1 MTNAVRSGISAHK
14 LFDKITKRHTAS
26 PNCKPLIASR
36 RKRLNMVDPVEYFE
50 QNDIPRSW
58 SFRISSLVS
67 ENRSEEAIGLFKAM
81 LVSGDRPNFVTV
93 LSVVKAVGSLGSKDL
108 ACGIHGYS
116 IKTGLIDSQV
126 AIVTALV
133 GVYSCW
139 DMRSAWKLFNR
150 ARNKDV
156 VMCSAMVFACVS
168 NGEHSEALKLFK
180 EMLLCGIL
188 PNHVTLSSILPVCAG
203 LVKPNLGREI
213 HGYSIKRSLY
223 CHTILWNSI
232 LDMYSKCRDLEAA
245 LRVFKHMQ
253 NKDMVSWRIMIRGC
267 VVNNKPKKALEIFRE
282 LRAYSAEKLDE
293 YIMQEVIGAY
303 SQFDENY
310 IRHGFH
316 SLILKM
322 GFAAFVP
329 VMTDLLQLYAKFG
342 DIESARNMFD
352 VLKRKDLIAWSVM
365 IAVYAQSTQPNN
377 AFDILRLMQLADQR
391 PNEFTFVSLLLAC
404 TSLDAIE
411 LGESVHSQITK
422 NGYSTNTFL
431 TSALIDMY
439 CKFGRTRQGKS
450 VFDENTTNDFVCWSS
465 MINGYAINGCGN
477 EVLECFSDMLSH
489 GIEPN
494 DVIFVSVLSACSHCG
509 LEYEGWRWFLAME
522 AKYCIKPKLA
532 HYACMVDMLS
542 RQGNVE
548 EALEFVNKM
557 PMEPDKRI
565 WGAILAGCRNS
576 YGCNEVLEF
585 VAKKLISLDPENT
598 NYYVVLSNMYAEQG
612 RWEEAEKLRNMID
625 TKSLKKVVGYSLI

>member
-1 MTNAVRSGISAHK
+1 
-14 LFDKITKRHTAS
+14 
-26 PNCKPLIASR
+26 
-36 RKRLNMVDPVEYFE
+36 MVDPVEYFE

-293 YIMQEVIGAY
+293 YIMQE
-303 SQFDENY
+303 
-310 IRHGFH
+310 
-316 SLILKM
+316 
-322 GFAAFVP
+322 
-329 VMTDLLQLYAKFG
+329 
-342 DIESARNMFD
+342 
-352 VLKRKDLIAWSVM
+352 
-365 IAVYAQSTQPNN
+365 
-377 AFDILRLMQLADQR
+377 R

-625 TKSLKKVVGYSLI
+625 TKSLKKV